1 MSNDE
6 KIYFSE
12 EKAQQG
18 TDCYTFEIRCMR
30 DVDAFETVELINKH
44 GRSYGCIKTERGMLL
59 LHLVLPHYVREN
71 NIQPYGLWDDCKGVS
86 KEICE
91 QLKSVLGNTFI
102 SHVRSVECNIT
113 QRVSSNAVTS
123 DVLNL
128 LNHAL
133 LSSAKDNLEYSGSNK
148 KFALKKEIHTVIFR
162 KAHYYTLKA
171 YDKTEEYRKKCMERG
186 GSNVDIADNVL
197 RIEII
202 LLGRTIDRLFGFN
215 TSVYD
220 ILSEESLIEIMREY
234 KRIYIKE
241 IIEVYVKPYLTQCK
255 QKLVQSLLRTNN
267 IIATVAIEREIIPDK
282 EVLRRAIKEWQEIKG
297 VSPHAARDM
306 KRYEKRMN
314 LPYGVIHTLK
324 EFRIACG

>member
-12 EKAQQG
+12 EAQQG
-18 TDCYTFEIRCMR
+18 TDCYTFEIRCMK

-44 GRSYGCIKTERGMLL
+44 GRSYGCIKTERGTLL

-71 NIQPYGLWDDCKGVS
+71 NIEPFGLWDDCKDIS

-91 QLKSVLGNTFI
+91 QLRRVLGRDFI

-148 KFALKKEIHTVIFR
+148 KCALKKEIHTVIFR

-171 YDKTEEYRKKCMERG
+171 YDKTEEYRKKCKEHG
-186 GSNVDIADNVL
+186 GKKADIEDNVL

-234 KRIYIKE
+234 KRIYVEE
-241 IIEVYVKPYLTQCK
+241 IIEVYIKPYLTKCK
-255 QKLVQSLLRTNN
+255 RKLVNSLLETNS
-267 IIATVAIEREIIPDK
+267 IISTVACERELILDK
-282 EVLRRAIKEWQEIKG
+282 EVLHEAIKEWQEIKG

-306 KRYEKRMN
+306 KRYEKRMS
-314 LPYGVIHTLK
+314 LPCEVIHTLK
-324 EFRIACG
+324 QFKEACG